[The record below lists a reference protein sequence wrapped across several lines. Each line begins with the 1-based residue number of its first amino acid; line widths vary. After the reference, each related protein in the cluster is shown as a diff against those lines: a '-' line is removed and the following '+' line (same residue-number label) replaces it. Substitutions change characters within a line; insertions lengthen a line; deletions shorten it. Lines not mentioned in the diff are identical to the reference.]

1 MSNWGISEVDIKPN
15 FQTNLSI
22 VIIDSDNYS
31 DENTIPVQI
40 VRNNSYIRETI
51 FDNVEKNVTMFQKSL
66 MIVFSTLHHWKKVL
80 WTIANENV
88 IGDMPNQVK

>member
-22 VIIDSDNYS
+22 AIIDSDNYS
-31 DENTIPVQI
+31 DENKIPVQI

-66 MIVFSTLHHWKKVL
+66 MIVFSTLHH
-80 WTIANENV
+80 
-88 IGDMPNQVK
+88 